1 MTTNQPMLPP
11 IFVRTLGDY
20 EILVH
25 GEPLHFANRA
35 PQRALQ
41 LLAALV
47 SQGRRS
53 VSAGALADLL
63 WPDADGFDAQRALT
77 TTLHR
82 LRRMLGCPQA
92 VRLIA
97 GQLSLDPR
105 FCSVD
110 VWEFESAL
118 RVARE
123 PEEIVEALE
132 LYRGPFLGDD
142 QSSWAIAARRR
153 ICALASHACA
163 ALDARKS
170 TATQWYQS
178 IGRMALAMAE

>member
-1 MTTNQPMLPP
+1 MSTEQP
-11 IFVRTLGDY
+11 IFVRTLGEF
-20 EILVH
+20 EILIH
-25 GEPLHFANRA
+25 GEPLRFGNRA

-47 SQGRRS
+47 SQGRRA
-53 VSAGALADLL
+53 VSAGSLADLL

-82 LRRMLGCPQA
+82 LRRMLGYPQA
-92 VRLIA
+92 VRLIS

-105 FCSVD
+105 FCRVD
-110 VWEFESAL
+110 VWDFESAL
-118 RVARE
+118 RGARE
-123 PEEIVEALE
+123 PEEILEALE

-142 QSSWAIAARRR
+142 ASPWAIAARRR
-153 ICALASHACA
+153 IAGLASHACA

-170 TATQWYQS
+170 AASPNQWYLS
-178 IGRMALAMAE
+178 IGRMGLAMAE